1 MEKELWEFLEKYQE
15 MRKVQQKYFRTRD
28 ANVLQESKAL
38 EKEVDSM
45 AADLQSR
52 RKGETLFG

>member
-38 EKEVDSM
+38 EKEADNM
-45 AADLQSR
+45 AAELQAR
-52 RKGETLFG
+52 RRGETLFG